1 MSTEFTVPEV
11 FVSPVIPIRDVVVF
25 PHTVLPIFVGR
36 AKSLKA
42 VEAAMQGDRRV
53 ILVTQ
58 RDPKADDPKTSQ
70 LFEVGV
76 AAKILQM
83 LKLSDGTV
91 KALVEAHERV
101 KLEAFSEDGVLT
113 AKASLFATQVTNKNE
128 IEALRRAVVQNFL
141 TYAKESKKFS
151 SEVTDSISS
160 MTDAE
165 HLTDAVAGH
174 LPISLENKQKLLS
187 TASLADRMNLLLGF
201 IMGEMDILQVEKRI
215 HGRVK
220 QAMDKNQRNYYLN
233 EQMKAIQ
240 KELGG
245 EDALPSDDLES
256 YRQRILAC
264 GMSKEAEESALSELK
279 KLRLMQPMSAEATVI
294 RGYLD
299 TLLDLPWK
307 AKSRVST
314 DLKHAAK
321 VLDAD
326 HWGLE
331 KVKERILEYLAV
343 QKRVGKL
350 KAPILCLV
358 GGPGVGKTSLGE
370 SIARATNRKFVR
382 MALGGVHDES
392 EIRGHRRTYIGSM
405 PGKIIQSLVKAGVR
419 NPLFLLDEIDKL
431 GSDFRGDPAAALLEV
446 LDPEQNKTFQ
456 DHYVDVDF
464 DLSDV
469 MFVATSNSY
478 EIPPALL
485 DRMEVIH
492 LDGYTE
498 DEKYHIAAEHLIP
511 KQMQLNGVKKNE
523 VSITEGA
530 IRDIVRYY
538 TREAGVRALERAVGK
553 IFRKIVRRNDAG
565 KSEVKEPVVVT
576 EKNLA
581 DYLGVRRFT
590 FGTAQK
596 EPQIG
601 QVNGLAWT
609 EVGGDILTVE
619 AVVFPGKG
627 VVQRTGSLGDVMK
640 ESVEAARSVVRSR
653 AQKLGIEPTAFTSTD
668 WHIHFPEGAT
678 PKDGPSAGAAITT
691 AIVSAMTN
699 NPVRPDVAMTGE
711 ITLRGEV
718 LEIGGLKEKL
728 LAALRGGIKK
738 VLIPQSNLK
747 DLAEIPEN
755 VKTGLEIVPVRWIDE
770 VLAQALVLPLHPLE
784 KKEDAKPQT
793 LVVPTGVPMPK
804 SGAVTR

>member
-1 MSTEFTVPEV
+1 
-11 FVSPVIPIRDVVVF
+11 
-25 PHTVLPIFVGR
+25 
-36 AKSLKA
+36 
-42 VEAAMQGDRRV
+42 
-53 ILVTQ
+53 
-58 RDPKADDPKTSQ
+58 
-70 LFEVGV
+70 
-76 AAKILQM
+76 
-83 LKLSDGTV
+83 
-91 KALVEAHERV
+91 
-101 KLEAFSEDGVLT
+101 
-113 AKASLFATQVTNKNE
+113 
-128 IEALRRAVVQNFL
+128 
-141 TYAKESKKFS
+141 
-151 SEVTDSISS
+151 
-160 MTDAE
+160 
-165 HLTDAVAGH
+165 
-174 LPISLENKQKLLS
+174 
-187 TASLADRMNLLLGF
+187 
-201 IMGEMDILQVEKRI
+201 
-215 HGRVK
+215 
-220 QAMDKNQRNYYLN
+220 
-233 EQMKAIQ
+233 
-240 KELGG
+240 
-245 EDALPSDDLES
+245 
-256 YRQRILAC
+256 
-264 GMSKEAEESALSELK
+264 
-279 KLRLMQPMSAEATVI
+279 
-294 RGYLD
+294 
-299 TLLDLPWK
+299 
-307 AKSRVST
+307 
-314 DLKHAAK
+314 
-321 VLDAD
+321 
-326 HWGLE
+326 
-331 KVKERILEYLAV
+331 
-343 QKRVGKL
+343 
-350 KAPILCLV
+350 
-358 GGPGVGKTSLGE
+358 
-370 SIARATNRKFVR
+370 
-382 MALGGVHDES
+382 
-392 EIRGHRRTYIGSM
+392 M
-405 PGKIIQSLVKAGVR
+405 PGKIVQSLVKAGVR

-498 DEKYHIAAEHLIP
+498 DEKYHIAVEHLIP

-755 VKTGLEIVPVRWIDE
+755 VKTGLEIVPVRWIDQ